1 MCELIHE
8 TGDFYREVFARHSKP
23 VTFMGMTFYRDRAK
37 QARVN
42 AYAKRVAETS
52 VRELR
57 AAKASDKTVFEA
69 FTAVSCSIEL
79 RRPHLRAALADA
91 YRAGDHAELGRI
103 VAEEMRLE
111 LQDQAEDSACEE
123 IGDYEGER
131 A

>member
-1 MCELIHE
+1 MCELTHE
-8 TGDFYREVFARHSKP
+8 TGDFYREVFARHAKP

-42 AYAKRVAETS
+42 AYAHRVADTS

-57 AAKASDKTVFEA
+57 AAKASDKAVFEA
-69 FTAVSCSIEL
+69 FERVGSAIAIK
-79 RRPHLRAALADA
+79 RPHLRAALADA
-91 YRAGDHAELGRI
+91 YRTGDHAELGRI
-103 VAEEMRLE
+103 VAEEMRLK

-123 IGDYEGER
+123 IGDYEGGQ

>member
-1 MCELIHE
+1 MSELTHE
-8 TGDFYREVFARHSKP
+8 TGDFYREVYARHSKP
-23 VTFMGMTFYRDRAK
+23 VTFMGITIYRDRAK

-42 AYAKRVAETS
+42 AYAHRVADTS

-69 FTAVSCSIEL
+69 FKSVSFSIEY

-111 LQDQAEDSACEE
+111 LQDQAEESACEE
-123 IGDYEGER
+123 IGDYEEEQ